1 MHTKKNYGCTN
12 LSKSYSFILNVFAY
26 PNNQENLLIRYFIS
40 FSCFS
45 VQFISTSFNEN
56 ILDSNLN
63 EPMTLFADPRKE
75 SSLVRFDLEL
85 EQSRTSSYP
94 LKKIAFSCFS
104 RKFDAKSGGNA
115 ISSDFRINSMFFC
128 DYFARKSDF

>member
-1 MHTKKNYGCTN
+1 M
-12 LSKSYSFILNVFAY
+12 SVS
-26 PNNQENLLIRYFIS
+26 IRRRF
-40 FSCFS
+40 
-45 VQFISTSFNEN
+45 V
-56 ILDSNLN
+56 L
-63 EPMTLFADPRKE
+63 TLFADSRKE

-115 ISSDFRINSMFFC
+115 ISSDFRINSMFFVTILLENPN
-128 DYFARKSDF
+128 FLSNPELESVSGF